1 LSTDRKKSDETA
13 EEDNMFNEEK
23 CRRCGVC
30 LTLCP
35 FIELPEDEAV
45 AEIIQMVEKRESK
58 VLAKNCAGCSYCD
71 VVCPAKSNP
80 SELRKEIL
88 VKKNRTKGVSCLS
101 IISEQVPFNLMSI
114 GLEFEKEEKLK
125 KLDKNEK
132 PFPLKEAF
140 YLGCSLSYIY
150 SDLANTKLLTGL
162 PVIGGMK
169 YCCGGYANNLFGRE
183 EAAFKGRQLLEEMK
197 KIGVERIVTFCPG
210 CDRMIGEVY
219 PSILPEFGIKN
230 INIVDYLLEQHGRGK
245 IRFTQPINRKVTFHD
260 SCAWRKMN
268 PEIYENP
275 RRLLQAMGAELV
287 EMRHNRRES
296 LCCGSP
302 LSGRNPQL
310 AARLAEK
317 RVLEAKETGADTIV
331 VSCTGCFA
339 LSGKAAEYGLEIF
352 NITELAQMAAGEK
365 PLHRIEE
372 IKREL
377 GKNIYKAIQENPEES
392 AKRYILKEGEIRLI

>member
-1 LSTDRKKSDETA
+1 
-13 EEDNMFNEEK
+13 MFNQET
-23 CRRCGVC
+23 CQRCGLC
-30 LTLCP
+30 LALCP
-35 FIELPEDEAV
+35 SIELPKDEAA
-45 AEIIQMVEKRESK
+45 AEVKQMVEKKESK
-58 VLAKNCAGCSYCD
+58 VLAKNCAGCAYCD
-71 VVCPAKSNP
+71 VICPTHSNP

-88 VKKNRTKGVSCLS
+88 LKKNRTKGVSCLS

-125 KLDKNEK
+125 NLDRHVV
-132 PFPLKEAF
+132 PLPLQEVF

-150 SDLANTKLLTGL
+150 SDLAQTELLERL

-169 YCCGGYANNLFGRE
+169 YCCGGYINNSFGKE
-183 EAAFKGRQLLEEMK
+183 EAALKGRLLLEDLK
-197 KIGVERIVTFCPG
+197 KIGVEKMVTFCPG

-219 PSILPEFGIKN
+219 PGILPEFTIKN
-230 INIVDYLLEQHGRGK
+230 INIVDYLLEQYRKGEIVFSH
-245 IRFTQPINRKVTFHD
+245 PIKRRVTFHD

-268 PEIYENP
+268 PEIHENP
-275 RRLLQAMGAELV
+275 RRLLQVLGAELV
-287 EMRHNRRES
+287 EMKHNRRES

-310 AARLAEK
+310 ASRLAEK

-339 LSGKAAEYGLEIF
+339 LSEKAAAHGLEIF
-352 NITELAQMAAGEK
+352 NITELAQMAIGEK

-377 GKNIYKAIQENPEES
+377 GKNIFKTVQENPEEFT
-392 AKRYILKEGEIRLI
+392 KRYLIINGEVRIME